1 MKGISILLAGL
12 ALAPLAM
19 AAGPTEPAP
28 RVASPEDLPAYW
40 RPASEPAPVPYPVDL
55 ASRGV
60 TGCLTL
66 AYVIEPDGSTADFRT
81 LDASAS
87 SRSPVAKRQAI
98 EAFARAA
105 AAAVSTWRYTPV
117 GEPQRTV
124 TATSVEFN
132 PNPAASSGHCDAARA
147 LAKGNRW
154 DGMLRDLYES
164 RWRLNAGQLN
174 RPTR

>member
-1 MKGISILLAGL
+1 MKGILVLLGSL
-12 ALAPLAM
+12 ALAPMLM
-19 AAGPTEPAP
+19 AAEPKEAAP
-28 RVASPEDLPAYW
+28 RVASPDDLPTYW
-40 RPASEPAPVPYPVDL
+40 TPAGSTAPVPYPVEL

-66 AYVIEPDGSTADFRT
+66 AYVIEPDGSTAEFRT
-81 LDASAS
+81 LDATAS

-105 AAAVSTWRYTPV
+105 AAAISTWRYSPV
-117 GEPQRTV
+117 GEAQRV
-124 TATSVEFN
+124 LTATTVEFN
-132 PNPAASSGHCDAARA
+132 PSPTASSGHCDATRA
-147 LAKGNRW
+147 LAKGARW

-164 RWRLNAGQLN
+164 RWRFNTGQLN